1 MEILLH
7 LIVVVLRKKTDLKI
21 PFITLMK
28 EKENSRSSI
37 VIILRLLH
45 EKNIFSVLYFD
56 IKLRYIKFLDDL
68 YGDFNTWQN
77 VEKADY
83 NKMLLWRW
91 C

>member
-7 LIVVVLRKKTDLKI
+7 LIVVVLRKKSDLKI

-56 IKLRYIKFLDDL
+56 IKLHYIKFLDDHN
-68 YGDFNTWQN
+68 GDFNTWKN

-83 NKMLLWRW
+83 NKMLWRW

>member
-83 NKMLLWRW
+83 NKMLWRW